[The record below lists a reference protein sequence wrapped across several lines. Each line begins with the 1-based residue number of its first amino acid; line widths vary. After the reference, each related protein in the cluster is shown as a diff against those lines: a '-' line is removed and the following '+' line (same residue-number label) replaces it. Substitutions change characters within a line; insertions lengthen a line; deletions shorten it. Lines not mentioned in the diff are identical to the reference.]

1 MRVSSKAPKRMMT
14 KRTRNNYSPEFKAK
28 VITEQKL
35 SVAKAH
41 RIYAGAAP
49 VLLGDGHREEE

>member
-1 MRVSSKAPKRMMT
+1 MMT

-28 VITEQKL
+28 VLKEITEQKL

>member
-1 MRVSSKAPKRMMT
+1 MMT
-14 KRTRNNYSPEFKAK
+14 KRTRTNYSPEFKAK
-28 VITEQKL
+28 EITEQKL